1 MFMNP
6 RVWACRSLAVAGR
19 QEDRVPEEI
28 SVVRMLN
35 ELVRTPLPGLDEA
48 VNRCIAQLAEFS
60 GASWGCLYRM
70 EEGQLRKRS
79 SYIAPGYEA
88 IECDGDRLLQPLL
101 PDLMANLPVHVAD
114 RTALPADNPLH
125 EVAVCG
131 ALLVLPINEDGQLTG
146 VLAFVFETPQT
157 DFGPLKI
164 DRMKAA
170 AEVLETVLA
179 RRETELRYLE
189 TSRRM
194 EATLAAL
201 PDLLFEITADGRFT
215 GFVAGPRHLMIVPPE
230 TLQGQNFAKLLPPK
244 VTRIVQGALE
254 QALREGRVEGVRYRL
269 DLPDGPRW
277 FELTGAVK
285 PSDAPDRQPNV
296 IFLVRDVTAD
306 TRMRDEVT
314 QLGKIVETM
323 SNLVCIIDLDERIVW
338 CNAAFERQTGWSLDE
353 VRGRNLG
360 EVIRVPGYDAK
371 NVDAVREAMRQR
383 EPYSGTTINQDRWGN
398 RYWIDFNVVPLHD
411 AQGDLAGFVTIE
423 TVITK
428 LKEQEAAMADLARSA
443 TEARERLENAVR
455 ALPDAVI
462 ILDDKERV
470 VVANGAYGQMLPE
483 LEPFVRPGV
492 QLEVALRKGVELGVF
507 GPCSTPEEAEAWVA
521 ERMATYRKSFDQD
534 EVQLPDG
541 RWMRRLHTRTSDGGI
556 VAIAIDVTARHN
568 QIAALDAANQEL
580 SSALAKRDQAERN
593 LRGIIDGAAVGTWE
607 WDIASDVLRV
617 GGRWAEMLGR
627 DRSEPGIFTL
637 SEFRASIH
645 PDDVVLLPNPFRDD
659 LELGERFHEIEFR
672 LRHDDGGWVWVLSR
686 SRVTERAPDGTPLR
700 MAGVHLDISDRK
712 RLEQQ
717 LQAGRAYLSE
727 VMDTSIAALAVLNEH
742 GAMTYA
748 NQEAERILQLER
760 SALRGRLYNDPS
772 WKLERVDGTALPDE
786 ELPFRQALA
795 HGGIVRDIRFAVH
808 LNDGTR
814 RVLSANAVPLMPA
827 DGGQQVV
834 VSFSDITDELAS
846 TARLEEARAKA
857 EEMSRAK
864 SIFLANMSHEI
875 RTPLNGVLGMA
886 EVLDSIV
893 DVPEQKQMV
902 ATIRR
907 SGETLL
913 TVLNS
918 ILDMSKIEAG
928 KMELERVPMVLSDIL
943 AQVEALHRVKA
954 EEKGLELQVL
964 TSAGADLPRM
974 GDPHRLTQILNN
986 LLSNAI
992 KFTESGRVRLKLS
1005 CRPGKPV
1012 NIDVSDTGVG
1022 MTEAQLSRVFESFEQ
1037 ADGSMTRRFGGT
1049 GLGLSIVRQLVVLMG
1064 GMISLQSRTGEGTQV
1079 RVVIPLPEAEAGTAP
1094 VPEREE
1100 APDLGALEGRNL
1112 LIADDNVTNRMVLA
1126 EMLGH
1131 TGLRTTMVENGLEAV
1146 AAWERAQAQASP
1158 FDLLLLDITMPVMDG
1173 LRALAE
1179 IREREGQ
1186 MGNTPVPAIAVTAN
1200 AMPNQVADY
1209 IMGGFD
1215 THLAKP
1221 FKRRELLHAV
1231 KTLLRN

>member
-1 MFMNP
+1 M
-6 RVWACRSLAVAGR
+6 
-19 QEDRVPEEI
+19 PEEI

-35 ELVRTPLPGLDEA
+35 ELVRTPLPNLDQA
-48 VNRCIAQLAEFS
+48 VTRSIGRLAEVS
-60 GASWGCLYRM
+60 GAGWACLFRM
-70 EEGQLRKRS
+70 EDGHLRKRF
-79 SYIAPGYEA
+79 SYMAPGLSPVT
-88 IECDGDRLLQPLL
+88 CDQDLLVQPFL
-101 PDLMANLPVHVAD
+101 PDLTANLPAYVAD
-114 RTALPADNPLH
+114 RTALPDDHPLK
-125 EVAVCG
+125 EVLACG
-131 ALLVLPINEDGQLTG
+131 ALLALPINEDGRLTG
-146 VLAFVFETPQT
+146 VLAFVYATPRT
-157 DFGPLKI
+157 DFGPLQI

-179 RRETELRYLE
+179 RRETERRYLD
-189 TSRRM
+189 TTRRL

-201 PDLLFEITADGRFT
+201 PDLLFEVTADGRFAE
-215 GFVAGPRHLMIVPPE
+215 FVAGPAHLMIAPPE
-230 TLQGQNFAKLLPPK
+230 ALRGKSFAELLPQKVAKL
-244 VTRIVQGALE
+244 VQGALE
-254 QALREGRVEGVRYRL
+254 QALATGRVDGVRYRL
-269 DLPDGPRW
+269 DLPDGPHW

-285 PSDAPDRQPNV
+285 PSDTPDTQPSV

-306 TRMRDEVT
+306 TRMRDELT
-314 QLGKIVETM
+314 QLGKIVESM
-323 SNLVCIIDLDERIVW
+323 SNLVCIIDLDENIVW
-338 CNAAFERQTGWSLDE
+338 CNAAFERQTGWTLEE
-353 VRGRNLG
+353 VRGRYLG
-360 EVIRVPGYDAK
+360 DIVRAPGIDPMNAEAVHDAIRL
-371 NVDAVREAMRQR
+371 REA
-383 EPYSGTTINQDRWGN
+383 YSGTTINQDRWGN

-423 TVITK
+423 TVVTQ
-428 LKEQEAAMADLARSA
+428 LKEQEAAMAELARSA

-462 ILDDKERV
+462 IVDDKERV
-470 VVANGAYGQMLPE
+470 VVANSAYHEMVPQLAPFAGEGAS
-483 LEPFVRPGV
+483 LESI
-492 QLEVALRKGVELGVF
+492 LRKGVELGVF
-507 GPCSTPEEAEAWVA
+507 GPCETEEEREAWVA
-521 ERMATYRKSFDQD
+521 KRMAAYRKPFDQD
-534 EVQLPDG
+534 EIQLPDG

-580 SSALAKRDQAERN
+580 SAALAERDQAERN
-593 LRGIIDGAAVGTWE
+593 LRSIIDGAAVGTWE
-607 WDIASDVLRV
+607 WDISADVLHV

-627 DRSEPGIFTL
+627 TAAEPGVFSL
-637 SEFRASIH
+637 AEFRASVH
-645 PDDVVLLPNPFRDD
+645 PEDVTLLPNPFRTEMGTDD
-659 LELGERFHEIEFR
+659 SFSEIEFR
-672 LRHDDGGWVWVLSR
+672 LRHDDGGWTWVLSR
-686 SRVTERAPDGTPLR
+686 SQVTERAADGTPLR

-712 RLEQQ
+712 RLERQ
-717 LQAGRAYLSE
+717 LQTGRAYLSE
-727 VMDTSIAALAVLNEH
+727 VMDTSIAALAVLNER
-742 GAMTYA
+742 GAITYA
-748 NQEAERILQLER
+748 NQEAERILRLER
-760 SALRGRLYNDPS
+760 SQLRGRAYNDPG
-772 WKLERVDGTALPDE
+772 WKLQRVDGSPLPDD
-786 ELPFRQALA
+786 ELPFRLA
-795 HGGIVRDIRFAVH
+795 MAQGGIVRDIRFAVH
-808 LNDGTR
+808 LADGTR
-814 RVLSANAVPLMPA
+814 RVLSANAVPLTPL

-846 TARLEEARAKA
+846 TARLEEARSRA

-893 DVPEQKQMV
+893 EVPEQKQMV

-928 KMELERVPMVLSDIL
+928 KMVLEEVPMVLSDVL

-992 KFTESGRVRLKLS
+992 KFTEQGRVRLKLS
-1005 CRPGKPV
+1005 CKPGKPI

-1022 MTEAQLSRVFESFEQ
+1022 MTEIQLSRVFESFEQ

-1049 GLGLSIVRQLVVLMG
+1049 GLGLSIVRQLVLLMG
-1064 GMISLQSRTGEGTQV
+1064 GMISLQSRPGEGTQV
-1079 RVVIPLPEAEAGTAP
+1079 RVVIPLAEAAIGSVAG
-1094 VPEREE
+1094 PEPDE
-1100 APDLGALEGRNL
+1100 APDLTALNGRNL

-1126 EMLGH
+1126 EMLGQ
-1131 TGLRTTMVENGLEAV
+1131 TGLRTTMVENGQEAV
-1146 AAWERAQAQASP
+1146 VAWERAQAQASP

-1179 IREREGQ
+1179 IRDREGR
-1186 MGNTPVPAIAVTAN
+1186 GGVDPVPAIAVTAN

-1221 FKRRELLHAV
+1221 FKRKELLHAV

>member
-1 MFMNP
+1 M
-6 RVWACRSLAVAGR
+6 
-19 QEDRVPEEI
+19 
-28 SVVRMLN
+28 
-35 ELVRTPLPGLDEA
+35 
-48 VNRCIAQLAEFS
+48 
-60 GASWGCLYRM
+60 
-70 EEGQLRKRS
+70 
-79 SYIAPGYEA
+79 
-88 IECDGDRLLQPLL
+88 
-101 PDLMANLPVHVAD
+101 
-114 RTALPADNPLH
+114 PA
-125 EVAVCG
+125 
-131 ALLVLPINEDGQLTG
+131 
-146 VLAFVFETPQT
+146 
-157 DFGPLKI
+157 
-164 DRMKAA
+164 
-170 AEVLETVLA
+170 
-179 RRETELRYLE
+179 
-189 TSRRM
+189 
-194 EATLAAL
+194 
-201 PDLLFEITADGRFT
+201 
-215 GFVAGPRHLMIVPPE
+215 
-230 TLQGQNFAKLLPPK
+230 
-244 VTRIVQGALE
+244 
-254 QALREGRVEGVRYRL
+254 
-269 DLPDGPRW
+269 
-277 FELTGAVK
+277 
-285 PSDAPDRQPNV
+285 
-296 IFLVRDVTAD
+296 
-306 TRMRDEVT
+306 
-314 QLGKIVETM
+314 
-323 SNLVCIIDLDERIVW
+323 
-338 CNAAFERQTGWSLDE
+338 
-353 VRGRNLG
+353 
-360 EVIRVPGYDAK
+360 
-371 NVDAVREAMRQR
+371 
-383 EPYSGTTINQDRWGN
+383 
-398 RYWIDFNVVPLHD
+398 
-411 AQGDLAGFVTIE
+411 
-423 TVITK
+423 
-428 LKEQEAAMADLARSA
+428 
-443 TEARERLENAVR
+443 
-455 ALPDAVI
+455 
-462 ILDDKERV
+462 
-470 VVANGAYGQMLPE
+470 
-483 LEPFVRPGV
+483 
-492 QLEVALRKGVELGVF
+492 
-507 GPCSTPEEAEAWVA
+507 
-521 ERMATYRKSFDQD
+521 
-534 EVQLPDG
+534 
-541 RWMRRLHTRTSDGGI
+541 
-556 VAIAIDVTARHN
+556 
-568 QIAALDAANQEL
+568 
-580 SSALAKRDQAERN
+580 
-593 LRGIIDGAAVGTWE
+593 
-607 WDIASDVLRV
+607 
-617 GGRWAEMLGR
+617 
-627 DRSEPGIFTL
+627 
-637 SEFRASIH
+637 
-645 PDDVVLLPNPFRDD
+645 
-659 LELGERFHEIEFR
+659 
-672 LRHDDGGWVWVLSR
+672 
-686 SRVTERAPDGTPLR
+686 GTP
-700 MAGVHLDISDRK
+700 
-712 RLEQQ
+712 
-717 LQAGRAYLSE
+717 
-727 VMDTSIAALAVLNEH
+727 
-742 GAMTYA
+742 
-748 NQEAERILQLER
+748 
-760 SALRGRLYNDPS
+760 
-772 WKLERVDGTALPDE
+772 LPDE
-786 ELPFRQALA
+786 ELAFRQALE

-808 LNDGTR
+808 LKDGTR
-814 RVLSANAVPLMPA
+814 RVLSANAVPLTPA
-827 DGGQQVV
+827 DGGQHVV

-1005 CRPGKPV
+1005 CRPGKPI

-1094 VPEREE
+1094 VPERDE

>member
-1 MFMNP
+1 MFMNIGG
-6 RVWACRSLAVAGR
+6 WACRSLAVAGR
-19 QEDRVPEEI
+19 QEDGVPEEI

-35 ELVRTPLPGLDEA
+35 ELVRTPLQSLDQA
-48 VNRCIAQLAEFS
+48 VTLVIGQLAEVS
-60 GASWGCLYRM
+60 GAGWACLFRM
-70 EEGQLRKRS
+70 EDGHLRKRH
-79 SYIAPGYEA
+79 SYMRPGLVP
-88 IECDGDRLLQPLL
+88 IDCDQDRLVQPFL
-101 PDLMANLPVHVAD
+101 PDLTANRPAYVSD
-114 RTALPADNPLH
+114 RMALPADHPLH
-125 EVAVCG
+125 EAPACG
-131 ALLVLPINEDGQLTG
+131 ALLALPINLDGRLTG
-146 VLAFVFETPQT
+146 VLAFVYETPRT
-157 DFGPLKI
+157 DFGPLQI

-179 RRETELRYLE
+179 RRETERRYLE
-189 TSRRM
+189 TTRRL
-194 EATLAAL
+194 EATLSAL
-201 PDLLFEITADGRFT
+201 PDLLFEVTDDGRFT
-215 GFVAGPRHLMIVPPE
+215 GFVAGPAQLMLVPAE
-230 TLQGQNFAKLLPPK
+230 KLRGESFADLLPPK
-244 VTRIVQGALE
+244 VTRIVEGALDL
-254 QALREGRVEGVRYRL
+254 ALRQGRVEGVRYRL
-269 DLPDGPRW
+269 DLPDGPHW
-277 FELTGAVK
+277 FEMTGAVK
-285 PSDAPDRQPNV
+285 PSDTHEVPPKV
-296 IFLVRDVTAD
+296 VFLVRDVTAD
-306 TRMRDEVT
+306 TRIRDEVT

-323 SNLVCIIDLDERIVW
+323 SNLVCIIDLDENVVW
-338 CNAAFERQTGWSLDE
+338 CNAAFERQTGWTLDE
-353 VRGRNLG
+353 IRGRYLG
-360 EVIRVPGYDAK
+360 DIVRVPDLDTGNAE
-371 NVDAVREAMRQR
+371 AVHEAIRLR
-383 EPYSGTTINQDRWGN
+383 EPFSGTTVNQDRWGN

-411 AQGDLAGFVTIE
+411 AHGDLAGFVTIE

-443 TEARERLENAVR
+443 TEARERLENAVQ

-462 ILDDKERV
+462 ILDDAERV
-470 VVANGAYGQMLPE
+470 VVANQAYHEMLPQISPFAGPGAE
-483 LEPFVRPGV
+483 LE
-492 QLEVALRKGVELGVF
+492 ATLRKGVELGLF
-507 GPCSTPEEAEAWVA
+507 GPCATPEDGEAWVA
-521 ERMATYRKSFDQD
+521 ERLASYRKTFDQD

-568 QIAALDAANQEL
+568 QISALDAANREL
-580 SSALAKRDQAERN
+580 SAALSTRDQAERN

-607 WDIASDVLRV
+607 WDIAKDLLRV

-627 DRSEPGIFTL
+627 DSSEPGNFTL
-637 SEFRASIH
+637 GEFRASVH
-645 PDDVVLLPNPFRDD
+645 PDDVMLLPNPFRDD
-659 LELGERFHEIEFR
+659 METGERFHEIEFR
-672 LRHDDGGWVWVLSR
+672 LRHVDGGWVWVLSR
-686 SRVTERAPDGTPLR
+686 SRVTERAEDGTPLR

-712 RLEQQ
+712 LLEQQ

-727 VMDTSIAALAVLNEH
+727 VMDTSIAALAVLNER

-748 NQEAERILQLER
+748 NQEAERILRLER
-760 SALRGRLYNDPS
+760 SVLRGRLYNDPN
-772 WKLERVDGTALPDE
+772 WKLERVDGTPLPDE

-795 HGGIVRDIRFAVH
+795 AGGIVRDIRFAVH
-808 LNDGTR
+808 LVDGTR

-827 DGGQQVV
+827 DGEQHVV

-846 TARLEEARAKA
+846 KARLEEARAKA

-902 ATIRR
+902 ATIRQ

-928 KMELERVPMVLSDIL
+928 KMVLEQVPMVLSDIL

-974 GDPHRLTQILNN
+974 GDPHRLIQILNN

-992 KFTESGRVRLKLS
+992 KFTEQGRVRLKLS
-1005 CRPGKPV
+1005 CRPGKPI
-1012 NIDVSDTGVG
+1012 NIDISDSGVG
-1022 MTEAQLSRVFESFEQ
+1022 MTETQLSRVFESFEQ

-1049 GLGLSIVRQLVVLMG
+1049 GLGLSIVRQLVLLMG
-1064 GMISLQSRTGEGTQV
+1064 GMISLQSRIGEGTQV
-1079 RVVIPLPEAEAGTAP
+1079 RVVIPLPEAEAGALAAP
-1094 VPEREE
+1094 EPDE
-1100 APDLGALEGRNL
+1100 APDLSTLQGRNL

-1131 TGLRTTMVENGLEAV
+1131 TGLRTTMVENGQEAV
-1146 AAWERAQAQASP
+1146 AAWERAQAQESP

-1179 IREREGQ
+1179 IREREGR
-1186 MGNTPVPAIAVTAN
+1186 GRLAPVPAIAVTAN

-1221 FKRRELLHAV
+1221 FKRKELLHAV

>member
-1 MFMNP
+1 MFMKV
-6 RVWACRSLAVAGR
+6 RGCTCRSFPVAGW
-19 QEDRVPEEI
+19 QEDGVPEEI

-35 ELVRTPLPGLDEA
+35 ELVRTPLQSLDQA
-48 VNRCIAQLAEFS
+48 VARAIAQLSQLTGAGWACLFRLEDGHLVKRHSHMAQGLEPISCDQDKVVQPFLAE
-60 GASWGCLYRM
+60 
-70 EEGQLRKRS
+70 LRDNRPV
-79 SYIAPGYEA
+79 YV
-88 IECDGDRLLQPLL
+88 DDRRAL
-101 PDLMANLPVHVAD
+101 PDDH
-114 RTALPADNPLH
+114 PLH
-125 EVAVCG
+125 EARACG
-131 ALLVLPINEDGQLTG
+131 ALLAVPINEGGQLVG
-146 VLAFVFETPQT
+146 VLAFVYETPRT
-157 DFGPLKI
+157 DFDSLQI

-179 RRETELRYLE
+179 RRETERRYLE
-189 TSRRM
+189 TTRRM

-201 PDLLFEITADGRFT
+201 PDLLFEVTADGRFAE
-215 GFVAGPRHLMIVPPE
+215 FAAGPTNLMIAAPD
-230 TLQGQNFAKLLPPK
+230 TLQGVQFSKLLPPK
-244 VTRIVQGALE
+244 VTRVVQGALDHV
-254 QALREGRVEGVRYRL
+254 LSEGRVEGVRYRL
-269 DLPDGPRW
+269 DLPDGPHW
-277 FELTGAVK
+277 FELTGALK
-285 PSDAPDRQPNV
+285 PSDTPDTPPNV

-306 TRMRDEVT
+306 TRMRDELT
-314 QLGKIVETM
+314 QLGKIVESM
-323 SNLVCIIDLDERIVW
+323 SNLVCIMDLNENVVW
-338 CNAAFERQTGWSLDE
+338 CNAAFERQTGWTLDE
-353 VRGRNLG
+353 IRGRYLG
-360 EVIRVPGYDAK
+360 DVVRVPGDDTK
-371 NVDAVREAMRQR
+371 NAEAVREAIRLR
-383 EPYSGTTINQDRWGN
+383 ESFSGTTVNQDRWGN

-428 LKEQEAAMADLARSA
+428 LKEQEASMAALAHSA

-462 ILDDKERV
+462 ILDDKQRV
-470 VVANGAYGQMLPE
+470 VVANGAYHDLLPE
-483 LEPFVRPGV
+483 LSPHAGPGAE
-492 QLEVALRKGVELGVF
+492 LETILRKGLELGIF
-507 GPCSTPEEAEAWVA
+507 GPCETHEERERWIA
-521 ERMATYRKSFDQD
+521 ERLAAYRKSYDRD
-534 EVQLPDG
+534 EIQLPDG
-541 RWMRRLHTRTSDGGI
+541 RWVRRLHTRTSDGGI

-568 QIAALDAANQEL
+568 QIEALDTANRELSAALEE
-580 SSALAKRDQAERN
+580 RDQAERN
-593 LRGIIDGAAVGTWE
+593 LRSIIDGAAVGTWE
-607 WDIASDVLRV
+607 WDIAGDMLHV

-627 DRSEPGIFTL
+627 DSADPGIFTL
-637 SEFRASIH
+637 AEFLSSVH
-645 PDDVVLLPNPFRDD
+645 PDDVPLLPDPTRDGMETGD
-659 LELGERFHEIEFR
+659 GFTEIEFR
-672 LRHDDGGWVWVLSR
+672 LRHEDGNWVWVLSR
-686 SRVTERAPDGTPLR
+686 SRVTERAVDGTPMR

-712 RLEQQ
+712 RLEKQ
-717 LQAGRAYLSE
+717 LQSGRAYLSE
-727 VMDTSIAALAVLNEH
+727 VMDTSIAALAVLNER

-748 NQEAERILQLER
+748 NQEAERILRLER
-760 SALRGRLYNDPS
+760 SVLHGRFYNDPD
-772 WKLERVDGTALPDE
+772 WKLERVDGSPLPDD
-786 ELPFRQALA
+786 ELPFRQALL
-795 HGGIVRDIRFAVH
+795 HGGIVRDIRFALH
-808 LNDGTR
+808 LVDGSR
-814 RVLSANAVPLMPA
+814 RVLSANAVPLMPG
-827 DGGQQVV
+827 DGEQHVV

-846 TARLEEARAKA
+846 KARLEEARAKA

-893 DVPEQKQMV
+893 EVPEQKQMV

-928 KMELERVPMVLSDIL
+928 KMALERVPMVLAEIL

-992 KFTESGRVRLKLS
+992 KFTEEGRVRLKLS
-1005 CRPGKPV
+1005 CRPGKPI
-1012 NIDVSDTGVG
+1012 NIDISDTGVG

-1049 GLGLSIVRQLVVLMG
+1049 GLGLSIVRQLVLLMG
-1064 GMISLQSRTGEGTQV
+1064 GMITVNSTPGEGTQV
-1079 RVVIPLPEAEAGTAP
+1079 RVVIPLADAEPGSMAAPEA
-1094 VPEREE
+1094 EE
-1100 APDLGALEGRNL
+1100 APDLTVLQGRNL

-1126 EMLGH
+1126 EMLAH
-1131 TGLRTTMVENGLEAV
+1131 TGLRTTMVENGVEAIS
-1146 AAWERAQAQASP
+1146 AWERAQAQKSP
-1158 FDLLLLDITMPVMDG
+1158 FDLLLLDITMPIMDG

-1179 IREREGQ
+1179 IRNREGHGK
-1186 MGNTPVPAIAVTAN
+1186 MPPVPAIAVTAN

-1221 FKRRELLHAV
+1221 FKRKELLHAV